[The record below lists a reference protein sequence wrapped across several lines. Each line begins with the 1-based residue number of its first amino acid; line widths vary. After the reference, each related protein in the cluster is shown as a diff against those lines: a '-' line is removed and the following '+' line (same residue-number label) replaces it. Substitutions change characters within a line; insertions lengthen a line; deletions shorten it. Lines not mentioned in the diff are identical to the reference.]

1 MAEKRYH
8 FIIVEEEL
16 VKNPIIT
23 KILRSPMGSQTFMIY
38 LMLLLQTMN
47 TKGIIRIDPIYE
59 SLAEQVSCM
68 SPFNSSECSA
78 ALGILKACNLLE
90 ELNNGDNCI
99 QVLLIENVFRIGS
112 ECESAVRT
120 RQYRLNKKRNKQLC
134 DGSVT
139 ERDGSVTVM

>member
-8 FIIVEEEL
+8 FIIIEEEL
-16 VKNPIIT
+16 VKNPIVT

-38 LMLLLQTMN
+38 IILLLQTMN
-47 TKGIIRIDPIYE
+47 NYGIIQIDPMFD
-59 SLAEQVSCM
+59 SFAEQVSCM
-68 SPFNSSECSA
+68 TTFNTSECSA

-90 ELNNGDNCI
+90 ELNNGNNCI

-112 ECESAVRT
+112 ECESAART
-120 RQYRLNKKRNKQLC
+120 RQYRLNKKQNKELC

-139 ERDGSVTVM
+139 VV